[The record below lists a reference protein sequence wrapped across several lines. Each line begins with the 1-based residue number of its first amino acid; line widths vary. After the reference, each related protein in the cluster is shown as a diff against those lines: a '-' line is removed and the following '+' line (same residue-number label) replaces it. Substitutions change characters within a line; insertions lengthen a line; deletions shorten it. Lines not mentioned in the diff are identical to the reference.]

1 MIKGSIILMVAFC
14 VTTLLW
20 RRSAAE
26 RHIVWAAAI
35 ASAGLVP
42 FMSLLLPS
50 WQPDLVRKVASVLPA
65 ISRTNLFG
73 TAPYT
78 VDVIMHAETI
88 EAPVLTISHIVLLV
102 WAIGT
107 GVGVFILFAG
117 TAMLVRT
124 VLRAEPVSDPSLKK
138 IAIDLAHAY
147 RLERPIQLLLSSENS
162 MPVTWGTLRPRV
174 LLPSCASGWSEDRMR
189 IVLAHELAHI
199 HRHDWLFQIIAD
211 LLRAVYWFNPLF
223 WMAHSRLHWESE
235 HACDDAVVR
244 LGADRR
250 DYATHLFEIARTL
263 KKRAGV
269 WRPALAVARQ
279 SNLERRFAA
288 LLNSTTNRAALTRRS
303 ALRIMTAAFVLVLP
317 LSAVSMPESRAS
329 GDEFLTTFP
338 QVSMANR
345 RTTLDAGVTP
355 ATIVDSSTPA
365 LYSDEARRLGIE
377 GIVRL
382 EVHIDV
388 DGNVAGARIVEGLG
402 FGLDQ
407 NALLAVRHW
416 QFTPGT
422 RDGRPTEMTTLIDV
436 EFSLR
441 NEELNELIA
450 NDMATRVGPG
460 VSPPRLI
467 HRVDVRYP
475 QSARDMKVM
484 GTVVLDVVI
493 RQDGAPKVVR
503 IVQSLEPELDDSAV
517 RALEQWKF
525 SAAMKN
531 GTPVKVRMNAEVKFQ
546 MN

>member
-1 MIKGSIILMVAFC
+1 
-14 VTTLLW
+14 
-20 RRSAAE
+20 
-26 RHIVWAAAI
+26 
-35 ASAGLVP
+35 
-42 FMSLLLPS
+42 
-50 WQPDLVRKVASVLPA
+50 
-65 ISRTNLFG
+65 
-73 TAPYT
+73 
-78 VDVIMHAETI
+78 
-88 EAPVLTISHIVLLV
+88 
-102 WAIGT
+102 
-107 GVGVFILFAG
+107 
-117 TAMLVRT
+117 
-124 VLRAEPVSDPSLKK
+124 
-138 IAIDLAHAY
+138 
-147 RLERPIQLLLSSENS
+147 
-162 MPVTWGTLRPRV
+162 
-174 LLPSCASGWSEDRMR
+174 
-189 IVLAHELAHI
+189 
-199 HRHDWLFQIIAD
+199 
-211 LLRAVYWFNPLF
+211 
-223 WMAHSRLHWESE
+223 
-235 HACDDAVVR
+235 
-244 LGADRR
+244 
-250 DYATHLFEIARTL
+250 
-263 KKRAGV
+263 
-269 WRPALAVARQ
+269 
-279 SNLERRFAA
+279 
-288 LLNSTTNRAALTRRS
+288 
-303 ALRIMTAAFVLVLP
+303 
-317 LSAVSMPESRAS
+317 
-329 GDEFLTTFP
+329 
-338 QVSMANR
+338 MANR